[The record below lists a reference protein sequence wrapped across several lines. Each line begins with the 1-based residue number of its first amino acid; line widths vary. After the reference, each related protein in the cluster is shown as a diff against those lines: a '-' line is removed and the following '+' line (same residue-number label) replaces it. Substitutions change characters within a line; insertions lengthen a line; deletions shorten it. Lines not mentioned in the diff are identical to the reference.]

1 MPPKNLKIKTT
12 YKIIKESTS
21 EAFEKALDE
30 VTAEGAQLIDFKYY
44 FQVDA
49 DESYGTIK
57 KYDVYVAL
65 VAWIGMN

>member
-12 YKIIKESTS
+12 YKIIKESTA

-30 VTAEGAQLIDFKYY
+30 VVAEGAQLIEFKYY
-44 FQVDA
+44 FQVDV
-49 DESYGTIK
+49 DESYGAIK

-65 VAWIGMN
+65 VAWIGVN